1 MANSR
6 IPSGAAVAILGA
18 IGATAALDT
27 LTIPAQ
33 AKPAAQRPIVLAADL
48 APPTPMAGPVA
59 ILPPV
64 TAPPAPPKVAATA
77 KRTPA
82 PVPPHVQTRPLIPPA
97 AVAGQLSPAPA
108 PREALPLATE
118 LLPLA
123 SPAASPPPKPPTS

>member
-33 AKPAAQRPIVLAADL
+33 SKPAAQRSIVLAADST
-48 APPTPMAGPVA
+48 PTAGPIA
-59 ILPPV
+59 ILPPI
-64 TAPPAPPKVAATA
+64 TAPSASAPPKVAATA

-82 PVPPHVQTRPLIPPA
+82 PAPPHVQTRPLIPPA
-97 AVAGQLSPAPA
+97 TVAGQLSPP
-108 PREALPLATE
+108 PTPHEALPLATE